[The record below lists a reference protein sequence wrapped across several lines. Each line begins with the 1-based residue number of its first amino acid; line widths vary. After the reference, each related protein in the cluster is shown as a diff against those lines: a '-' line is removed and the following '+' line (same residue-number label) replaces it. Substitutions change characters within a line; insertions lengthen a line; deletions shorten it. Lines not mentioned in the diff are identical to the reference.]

1 MKTNETPLQPLK
13 WFINF
18 IFIIVLIT
26 IGLNIIGILFIPFFP
41 ESKILADFLL
51 VPNFKWEL
59 PIIGLIITSILLNI
73 GFIFSLY
80 VFKKI
85 ISSLFK
91 SPLFT
96 EFQISSLKL
105 LGQLII
111 ILVIIKTV
119 FIIFS
124 NMIFGESELV
134 GIHIFSFD
142 SKLMAIC
149 MGLFFIYLSYVF
161 RRAKELKEEN
171 DLTV

>member
-13 WFINF
+13 WFLNF

-41 ESKILADFLL
+41 ESKIVADLIL
-51 VPNFKWEL
+51 VPNFKLEL
-59 PIIGLIITSILLNI
+59 PIIGLFITAILLNI

-85 ISSLFK
+85 VSSLFK

-105 LGQLII
+105 LGQLIVL
-111 ILVIIKTV
+111 LVIIKSV
-119 FIIFS
+119 FNIFS
-124 NMIFGESELV
+124 DMIFGKSEVV

-161 RRAKELKEEN
+161 RKAKGLKEEN